1 MNLAAK
7 YRPSTLDEVTE
18 QSLVTNML
26 KSMCEAEELTN
37 RNFLLIGPAGTGKTT
52 SARAMANLLN
62 KGEGEPIEIDAA
74 SHSGVEAMRDIV
86 QQARSYP
93 VGCKYKVSYRYY

>member
-7 YRPSTLDEVTE
+7 YRPAHLDEVVE
-18 QSLVTNML
+18 QSLVTTML
-26 KSMCEAEELTN
+26 KSMCEADQLTN

-62 KGEGEPIEIDAA
+62 
-74 SHSGVEAMRDIV
+74 
-86 QQARSYP
+86 
-93 VGCKYKVSYRYY
+93 